1 MKRFIIR
8 SIFFLVPLVALL
20 ISFEYVQRRAPHE
33 FKYKAAF
40 MDQHAEQLEM
50 LVFGPSF
57 VHRINLHEIKYKAF
71 NLSFPNQPLE
81 QDYALWQKYRS
92 RLTSLKYVV
101 VALTCWT
108 HENTAD
114 GLEAW
119 RTPFYNIH
127 YRLPSSPFDLQ
138 KSYIIANP
146 KSAIKRMDVILQG
159 DIDPMQPACDSL
171 GSAMILLQN
180 RPANWDG
187 RAGAF
192 MARRHSVYTP
202 EKATKNHQ
210 ILERLVSEI
219 SAHGAHVLLVTT
231 PTRPAYYEHLTP
243 EIIEKTITLGTKLAN
258 NYPHVS
264 YLNLLKGEAF
274 TEEDFMDDLHI
285 NYDFG
290 GRRLAQILQEYIT
303 AHNL

>member
-20 ISFEYVQRRAPHE
+20 ISFEYVQRQAPHE

-57 VHRINLHEIKYKAF
+57 VHRINLYGIKYKAF

>member
-1 MKRFIIR
+1 
-8 SIFFLVPLVALL
+8 
-20 ISFEYVQRRAPHE
+20 
-33 FKYKAAF
+33 
-40 MDQHAEQLEM
+40 MDKNAEQLEV
-50 LVFGPSF
+50 LIFGPSF
-57 VHRINLHEIKYKAF
+57 THRINLNDIGYKAF

-81 QDYALWQKYRS
+81 QDYALWQKYHS

-101 VALTCWT
+101 LALTCWT

-127 YRLPSSPFDLQ
+127 YNLPSSPFDLQ

-146 KSAIKRMDVILQG
+146 KSALKRMNVILQG

-187 RAGAF
+187 RAGKF

-202 EKATKNHQ
+202 EKAAKNHQ
-210 ILERLVSEI
+210 ILERMVSEI
-219 SAHGAHVLLVTT
+219 TAQGVRVLLVTT

-243 EIIEKTITLGTKLAN
+243 EIIEKTRSLGSKLAN

-264 YLNLLKGEAF
+264 HIDLLKSDHFVA
-274 TEEDFMDDLHI
+274 EDFMDDLHI
-285 NYDFG
+285 NYDVG
-290 GRRLAQILQEYIT
+290 GRKLARLLHDYIAADTLQT
-303 AHNL
+303 VPMQ

>member
-1 MKRFIIR
+1 
-8 SIFFLVPLVALL
+8 
-20 ISFEYVQRRAPHE
+20 
-33 FKYKAAF
+33 
-40 MDQHAEQLEM
+40 
-50 LVFGPSF
+50 
-57 VHRINLHEIKYKAF
+57 
-71 NLSFPNQPLE
+71 
-81 QDYALWQKYRS
+81 
-92 RLTSLKYVV
+92 
-101 VALTCWT
+101 
-108 HENTAD
+108 
-114 GLEAW
+114 
-119 RTPFYNIH
+119 
-127 YRLPSSPFDLQ
+127 
-138 KSYIIANP
+138 
-146 KSAIKRMDVILQG
+146 MDVILQG